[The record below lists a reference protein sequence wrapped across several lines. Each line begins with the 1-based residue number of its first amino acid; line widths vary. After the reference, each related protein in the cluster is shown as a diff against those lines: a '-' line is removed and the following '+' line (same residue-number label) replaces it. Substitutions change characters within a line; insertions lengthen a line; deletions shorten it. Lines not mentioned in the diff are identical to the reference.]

1 MRIALSDGQKRQ
13 LEAAAATLRYE
24 SRDSFACDDVSMLE
38 AKCHGRVPTNDD
50 ITAAIDAALGI
61 TPFRSSVL
69 VCDAASTT
77 KEASMARQQR
87 ISDFD
92 DDENFETLP
101 SGQRVL
107 RDKGV
112 MRTRM
117 AAMDGVSDAA
127 QRQRATMRDAARQHF
142 ARRYGLR
149 DSSDLHRPGFRL
161 QPDKAARGEKLA
173 AHDAYEERL
182 TTLYLSPHA
191 ANTGGGSQGQRET
204 REEGDSC
211 LIGGMEGHLVEIDGE
226 LTCIPDSV
234 DDAASLSDREIAH
247 LKYLDHVSNAW
258 RNPAGDVVSDR
269 GPARCG
275 DVASTRDAV
284 EAAYA
289 AYDAEIQERWRNP
302 T

>member
-1 MRIALSDGQKRQ
+1 MPSGYAGQARVHRGIFLCDVMNV
-13 LEAAAATLRYE
+13 LEARCHARSPTNA
-24 SRDSFACDDVSMLE
+24 DVS
-38 AKCHGRVPTNDD
+38 
-50 ITAAIDAALGI
+50 AAIEAVLGVV
-61 TPFRSSVL
+61 PFQTSVFM
-69 VCDAASTT
+69 CDS
-77 KEASMARQQR
+77 KQQQEVPMPRQQLSNFDEAMARSARSQ
-87 ISDFD
+87 ST

-101 SGQRVL
+101 DGRRVL

-149 DSSDLHRPGFRL
+149 DSSDLHRPGYRL

-173 AHDAYEERL
+173 AYDAYEEHL
-182 TTLYLSPHA
+182 TTSYLSPHV
-191 ANTGGGSQGQRET
+191 ANTGAGSRGPCET

-234 DDAASLSDREIAH
+234 DDAALLSDREIAH
-247 LKYLDHVSNAW
+247 LKYLDDVSNAW
-258 RNPAGDVVSDR
+258 RNPGGDVVSDR
-269 GPARCG
+269 GSVQRA
-275 DVASTRDAV
+275 DAALTRD
-284 EAAYA
+284 ELYA
-289 AYDAEIQERWRNP
+289 AYDREIAAAYRNVKP
-302 T
+302 